1 MVGSGIDNQY
11 RYSDIS
17 QVDNLITDFYRP
29 FDQSVVLVK
38 LPCKFPECL
47 TGLIRTIKDP
57 LLHAHKIL
65 CLFFIIQKID
75 QIHIFLSN
83 QAKWFERQIYHI
95 QKFTRN
101 IAQGINEEINI
112 NISYHFT

>member
-75 QIHIFLSN
+75 QIHIFLTILLNRSSLVW
-83 QAKWFERQIYHI
+83 KSTGVTVVMRFLTFSGCSEV
-95 QKFTRN
+95 
-101 IAQGINEEINI
+101 
-112 NISYHFT
+112 